1 MRQYLLL
8 FLLLSGF
15 ARAQSET
22 VDSLVYFESNF
33 ALDSY
38 RISAA
43 EKARIDS
50 LFTVVPFSILKKVE
64 IYGHTDSLADNQY
77 NLELSKKRVQSLL
90 QHLVY
95 LGLDPRKVD
104 TDHFGEEKPKYRH
117 NSADFYRNRRVELI
131 LFIDASLIPP
141 PEQKLSDNPFEKGNK
156 IRLPNLIFIGNQ
168 PIPLSESFSTLRE
181 LLYVMRMYPDLS
193 IELQGHV
200 CCSNDEQLS
209 LERARM
215 VYYYLIANGID
226 ENRLSYEAFGNTQ
239 PLYKEV
245 DERSRQLNRRVEV
258 LVKDNTGRKVPVE
271 QDGDK
276 LEIMAPLLSV
286 SFPQNSARL
295 APSGDF
301 NLEMVAE
308 MMKKSEGLKYRF
320 VVFNNIDDQRL
331 TKLRASNISRTL
343 RKKGVR
349 YKSYAVEHQP
359 APDWMTSSV
368 NDNTILL
375 YISETK

>member
-15 ARAQSET
+15 ARGQSEK

-38 RISAA
+38 RITTQ

-50 LFTVVPFSILKKVE
+50 LFTAVPFSVLKKVE
-64 IYGHTDSLADNQY
+64 IYGHTDSLADNEY
-77 NLELSKKRVQSLL
+77 NLELSKRRVQSLL

-117 NSADFYRNRRVELI
+117 NSAEFYRNRRVEL
-131 LFIDASLIPP
+131 LLYVDASLIPP
-141 PEQKLSDNPFEKGNK
+141 PEQKLSDNPFKRGDK
-156 IRLPNLIFIGNQ
+156 VRLPNLIFIGNQ
-168 PIPLSESFSTLRE
+168 PIPLSESFSTLRD
-181 LLYVMRMYPDLS
+181 LLQVMRMYPDLS

-226 ENRLSYEAFGNTQ
+226 KSRLSYEAFGNTQ
-239 PLYKEV
+239 PLFKEV
-245 DERSRQLNRRVEV
+245 DERSRELNRRVEV
-258 LVKDNTGRKVPVE
+258 LVKDNSGRKVALE
-271 QDGDK
+271 SEADN

-308 MMKKSEGLKYRF
+308 MMKNSEGLTFRF
-320 VVFNNIDDQRL
+320 VVYNNINDNRL

-343 RKKGVR
+343 RKKGVH
-349 YKSYAVEHQP
+349 YKSYTVEHEP
-359 APDWMTSSV
+359 APEWMTTSV